1 LANDFIVAVNKTL
14 FTNFGY
20 SDCPRLAMRPSQRL
34 RLRMKLHTTF
44 AAVAAIFSLVTGAM
58 AAEPVIAKLQV
69 SAPSATKPIAGGAVF
84 ECLGDMCA
92 SRAPSS
98 DTGSIR
104 ACKELA
110 RQMGG
115 VNTFGAA
122 SKPLNPGELA
132 TCNQS
137 ARK

>member
-1 LANDFIVAVNKTL
+1 
-14 FTNFGY
+14 
-20 SDCPRLAMRPSQRL
+20 
-34 RLRMKLHTTF
+34 MKLHTTF
-44 AAVAAIFSLVTGAM
+44 AAVAAILSLASGAM
-58 AAEPVIAKLQV
+58 AAEPVIAKLQI
-69 SAPSATKPIAGGAVF
+69 SAPGAAKPIAGGAVF

-92 SRAPSS
+92 SRAPSA

-115 VNTFGAA
+115 VNTFGAP
-122 SKPLNPGELA
+122 SRPLSSDELA

>member
-1 LANDFIVAVNKTL
+1 
-14 FTNFGY
+14 
-20 SDCPRLAMRPSQRL
+20 
-34 RLRMKLHTTF
+34 MKLTTTIA
-44 AAVAAIFSLVTGAM
+44 AAVAIFSMASGAM
-58 AAEPVIAKLQV
+58 AAEPVIAKLQAA
-69 SAPSATKPIAGGAVF
+69 SASAAKPVAGGAVF

-98 DTGSIR
+98 DTASVH

-110 RQMGG
+110 RQMGA

-122 SKPLNPGELA
+122 SKPLAAGEIA
-132 TCNQS
+132 SCNES